1 MSWGQ
6 HEAPFEAC
14 EARAA
19 THLALEQFQARD
31 LTLHRPTTPGQH
43 DPGFDRVV
51 IILESFGKPL
61 PGSHDT
67 LGGTREPR
75 LQLLGLPLAHEVD
88 EVLGEIDRLG
98 HVRMLG
104 AQLVEL
110 LGVVLGALLL
120 MLYHQPGRLTS
131 GEEPLRALWAF
142 NTDRKSARFLTEFIG
157 LANHRKSIRGE
168 ISAYAE
174 RFRAIELAAIEAAV
188 ADGRIDLG
196 GLSPAGILVLLS
208 TSSRGLVNEE
218 AIGMSTGHEE
228 VHALVEQL
236 LTRAEGRA

>member
-1 MSWGQ
+1 MAVANQ
-6 HEAPFEAC
+6 PKKP
-14 EARAA
+14 
-19 THLALEQFQARD
+19 QAKSGRKLSD
-31 LTLHRPTTPGQH
+31 A
-43 DPGFDRVV
+43 
-51 IILESFGKPL
+51 
-61 PGSHDT
+61 
-67 LGGTREPR
+67 GGTRRRTGSEDSKTR
-75 LQLLGLPLAHEVD
+75 ATL
-88 EVLGEIDRLG
+88 IDVTER
-98 HVRMLG
+98 
-104 AQLVEL
+104 
-110 LGVVLGALLL
+110 L
-120 MLYHQPGRLTS
+120 MLRDGYAAVTSRRVAVEAGVTAPLVHYYFPSLDDLFVAVLRRRAEQQVVRQARLLA

-228 VHALVEQL
+228 VHTLVEQL
-236 LTRAEGRA
+236 LARAEGRT